1 MNKTTSIFRELDP
14 ISVAVLSKRFDSVTT
29 KMANTLLR
37 TARSGV
43 LNQARDFSTSIV
55 TRDGEL
61 LTGAEALPIHT
72 LSGADLMAKAMAEIH
87 PDLRKGD
94 AFLHN
99 SPYHG
104 CSHAADHTILVPV
117 IDDNGVHHFTIW
129 VKGHQADCGNAL
141 PTTYMSHARDVYEEG
156 ALIFPAVK
164 VQQDYRDIVDVIR
177 MCEMRI
183 RVPEQW
189 RGDYLASVGAARIGE
204 REILTMA
211 DEYGWD
217 ALHAFSRQ
225 WLDYSERAMVAA
237 IRKAP
242 SGSASASSTH
252 DHVPGAPAGGITIKT
267 TVTIDAENAMVDVD
281 LRENPDVMACGLN
294 LSEACART
302 SAMMGVFYSL
312 EDAVPTHAGAFRR
325 IRVYLRDGCIIGG
338 GKHPTSMSVA
348 TTNLADRV
356 TCPVMR
362 AFAKIRDGIGMA
374 EAGAFFPASLG
385 VISGVDH
392 RRRDTP
398 FMNQIFLLST
408 SGPASPRADGW
419 LNFVHA
425 GNAGMCLLDSV
436 ELDELHFPVVIRS
449 RRILPDTEGSG
460 RTTGAPAG
468 YCEYGPARGGSL
480 SVSFIADGS
489 VNNAKGVRGGG
500 DGAKSRNQRRRPGEE
515 PEELS
520 NCEHLTLN
528 DGETVISYTPGGG
541 GYGSPLDRPTQKVRE
556 DVLERRISRQRAE
569 DVYCVIL
576 DADGQVDLPATE
588 RLRGAR
594 SAGQRDTAGS

>member
-1 MNKTTSIFRELDP
+1 MSHTANVFRELD
-14 ISVAVLSKRFDSVTT
+14 SVTVAVLSKRFDSVTT

-55 TRDGEL
+55 TQDGEL

-72 LSGADLMAKAMAEIH
+72 LSGADLMARAMTQIH
-87 PDLRKGD
+87 PKLARGD

-117 IDDNGVHHFTIW
+117 IDDNEVHHFTIW
-129 VKGHQADCGNAL
+129 VKGHQADCGNSL

-164 VQQDYRDIVDVIR
+164 VQEGYQDIKDVVR

-183 RVPEQW
+183 RVPTQW

-204 REILTMA
+204 REILA
-211 DEYGWD
+211 IAEEYGWD
-217 ALHAFSRQ
+217 VLHAFSRQ
-225 WLDYSERAMVAA
+225 WLQYSENSMVAA
-237 IRKAP
+237 IRKVP
-242 SGSASASSTH
+242 SGVAYATSTH
-252 DHVPGAPAGGITIKT
+252 DQVPGAPKDGITIKAK
-267 TVTIDAENAMVDVD
+267 VTINSENAMIDVD

-302 SAMMGVFYSL
+302 AAMMGVFYSL
-312 EDAVPTHAGAFRR
+312 EDTVPTNAGSFRR
-325 IRVYLRDGCIIGG
+325 IRVHLREGCTVGG

-362 AFAKIRDGIGMA
+362 AFAKIKDGIGLA

-392 RRRDTP
+392 RRHDAP
-398 FMNQIFLLST
+398 FINQVFLLST
-408 SGPASPRADGW
+408 AGPASPLADGW

-425 GNAGMCLLDSV
+425 GNAGMCLVDSV
-436 ELDELHFPVVIRS
+436 ELDELHFPIVVRS
-449 RRILPDTEGSG
+449 RRLVPDSEGAG

-468 YCEYGPARGGSL
+468 YCEYGPVPGGSL
-480 SVSFIADGS
+480 SVSYIADGS
-489 VNNAKGVRGGG
+489 VNSAKGARGGYE
-500 DGAKSRNQRRRPGEE
+500 GAKSRNQLRRVSGDIVNLP
-515 PEELS
+515 
-520 NCEHLTLN
+520 NCRNLTLN
-528 DGETVISYTPGGG
+528 AGETIISYTPGGG
-541 GYGSPLDRPTQKVRE
+541 GYGSPLERPPSKVRE

-569 DVYCVIL
+569 RVYGVVIREGGEI
-576 DADGQVDLPATE
+576 DHAATE
-588 RLRGAR
+588 RVRNRRTRRAAQSGN
-594 SAGQRDTAGS
+594 D

>member
-1 MNKTTSIFRELDP
+1 MSEMTSSPAELDP
-14 ISVAVLSKRFDSVTT
+14 ITVAVLSKRFDSVTT

-55 TRDGEL
+55 TRNGEL

-72 LSGADLMAKAMAEIH
+72 LCGADLMAQAMTAIH
-87 PDLRKGD
+87 PKLLKGD

-117 IDDNGVHHFTIW
+117 IDDEGVHHFTIW
-129 VKGHQADCGNAL
+129 VKGHQADCGNSL

-156 ALIFPAVK
+156 ALIFPAVR
-164 VQQDYRDIVDVIR
+164 VQEGYRDIQDVIR

-183 RVPEQW
+183 RVPGQW

-204 REILTMA
+204 REILSMA
-211 DEYGWD
+211 EEYGWD
-217 ALHAFSRQ
+217 ILHEFSRQ
-225 WLDYSERAMVAA
+225 WLDYSERTMVAA
-237 IRKAP
+237 IRRAP
-242 SGSASASSTH
+242 SGAAYATSTH
-252 DHVPGAPAGGITIKT
+252 DQVPGAPKDGITIKAK
-267 TVTIDAENAMVDVD
+267 VTIDSENDMVDID
-281 LRENPDVMACGLN
+281 LRENPDIMTCGLN

-302 SAMMGVFYSL
+302 AAMMGVFYSL
-312 EDAVPTHAGAFRR
+312 EDTVPTNAGSFRR
-325 IRVYLRDGCIIGG
+325 IRVHLREGCIVGG

-362 AFAKIRDGIGMA
+362 AFAKIKDGMGLA

-385 VISGVDH
+385 VISGVDQ

-398 FMNQIFLLST
+398 FMNQVFLLST
-408 SGPASPRADGW
+408 AGPASPRADGW

-436 ELDELHFPVVIRS
+436 ELDELHFPIVVRS
-449 RRILPDTEGSG
+449 RRIVPDSEGAG

-468 YCEYGPARGGSL
+468 YCEYGPVPGSSL
-480 SVSFIADGS
+480 SVSYIADGS
-489 VNNAKGVRGGG
+489 LNSAKGARGGHQ
-500 DGAKSRNQRRRPGEE
+500 GARSRNQLRRVGGDIMDLP
-515 PEELS
+515 
-520 NCEHLTLN
+520 NCENLTLN
-528 DGETVISYTPGGG
+528 AGETIISYTPGGG
-541 GYGSPLDRPTQKVRE
+541 GYGLPLERLPSKVRE

-569 DVYCVIL
+569 EVYGVVIAVGGEI
-576 DADGQVDLPATE
+576 DHAATDQ
-588 RLRGAR
+588 LRNRRASR
-594 SAGQRDTAGS
+594 SSAQ